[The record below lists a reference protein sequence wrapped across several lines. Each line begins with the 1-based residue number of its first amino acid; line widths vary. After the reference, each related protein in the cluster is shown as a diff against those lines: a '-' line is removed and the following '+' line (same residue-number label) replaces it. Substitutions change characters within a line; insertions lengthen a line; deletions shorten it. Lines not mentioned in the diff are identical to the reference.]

1 MVSELSHREQR
12 EIVLLF
18 YDSVTNKSDFDAA
31 AVFLGDRFI
40 QHRSD
45 APDGR
50 EGLKQ
55 FIQRRHAKYP
65 RSHTEVKH
73 VFVDGDFVILHV
85 HVVHEPGSRGSNHV
99 DIFRL
104 EGRSV
109 VEHWDVDE
117 PIPAESAN
125 PNGVFYERP

>member
-1 MVSELSHREQR
+1 MIPREEKER
-12 EIVLLF
+12 IVLSF
-18 YDSVTNKSDFDAA
+18 YDRVTNKSDFDAA

-50 EGLKQ
+50 EGLRE
-55 FIQRRHAKYP
+55 FMQRRHAKYP
-65 RSHTEVKH
+65 QSRTEVKR

-85 HVVHEPGSRGSNHV
+85 HVVREPGSRGSNHI

-104 EGRSV
+104 EGDRV
-109 VEHWDVDE
+109 MEHWDVDE

-125 PNGVFYERP
+125 PNGVFYERRGSR